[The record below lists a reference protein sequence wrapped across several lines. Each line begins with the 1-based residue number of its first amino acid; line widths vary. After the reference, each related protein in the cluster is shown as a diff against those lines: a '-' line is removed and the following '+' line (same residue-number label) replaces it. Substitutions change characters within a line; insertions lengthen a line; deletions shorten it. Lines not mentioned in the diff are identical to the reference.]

1 MALTS
6 WWSRLR
12 RLPAPVVDAGLAVA
26 LAIAVTV
33 AISVSPDQGKAPD
46 ALAYGLG
53 LLIAALSL
61 ARRRWPL
68 AVLLASAAA
77 LFFYN
82 QFDYPGLFSA
92 VPLSV
97 ALATAWAAG
106 RRGWALAI
114 AAWFG
119 GTPLIFVAVSDLPAG
134 F

>member
-1 MALTS
+1 MVPGMAWTS
-6 WWSRLR
+6 WRSRLR

-26 LAIAVTV
+26 LAVAITV
-33 AISVSPDQGKAPD
+33 AISVLPSQGEPPD

-61 ARRRWPL
+61 FRRRWPL
-68 AVLLASAAA
+68 AVLLASAAT
-77 LFFYN
+77 LFLYN

-106 RRGWALAI
+106 RR
-114 AAWFG
+114 
-119 GTPLIFVAVSDLPAG
+119 D
-134 F
+134 